1 MQWPCRETQAV
12 NNLSMSRH
20 LQDLNAKFFYRTVMA
35 MGLLPIMLIV
45 IVAGLSIFE
54 PRFLGIFNVF
64 NVLKNASFLAIVA
77 SGQMLVLIVGG
88 FDLSVG
94 AVIALASTVTAKT
107 MASLLVAMPDEVGL
121 VILLGVLAGIGCGVA
136 VGLVNG
142 LCVAYLQVSPFM
154 VTLGTLS
161 ITSGIALM
169 LTNGIPV
176 YGMPKVFVKE
186 FGRALWYGLPT
197 TVYIALGLILAV
209 WVVQNFTRL
218 GRYIYAIGGNLQAA
232 LVSGV
237 STKAYLVIAYSMCGA
252 LAAIT
257 GVLLTARV
265 GSGQATLGGNIM
277 MLESIAAAVIA
288 GVSLRGGIGRVE
300 MVVLGALFLS
310 IVTNAMNLVRIDS
323 KIQTIV
329 LGLIVVLAVALDEFG
344 RRRKI
349 RE

>member
-1 MQWPCRETQAV
+1 MSSSVTGHDHAAGMNRLTNVVAV
-12 NNLSMSRH
+12 I
-20 LQDLNAKFFYRTVMA
+20 
-35 MGLLPIMLIV
+35 GLLPILLVVM
-45 IVAGLSIFE
+45 VALLVIFE

-64 NVLKNASFLAIVA
+64 NVLRSASFLAILA
-77 SGQMLVLIVGG
+77 AGQMLVLIVGG

-94 AVIALASTVTAKT
+94 AVIALASTVMAKV
-107 MASLLVAMPDEVGL
+107 MAALMQTMPDQVGL
-121 VILLGVLAGIGCGVA
+121 VILLGVMAGIACGV
-136 VGLVNG
+136 GIGMING
-142 LCVAYLQVSPFM
+142 LCVAFLRISPFM

-161 ITSGIALM
+161 IASGIALL

-176 YGMPKVFVKE
+176 YGMPDEFVKG
-186 FGRALWYGLPT
+186 FGRALWFGLPT
-197 TVYIALGLILAV
+197 TVYVALALIVLV
-209 WVVQNFTRL
+209 WIIQNHTVL

-237 STKAYLVIAYSMCGA
+237 ATKTYLVTAYTLCGA

-257 GVLLTARV
+257 GVLLTARL

-277 MLESIAAAVIA
+277 MLQSIAAAVIA

-300 MVVLGALFLS
+300 MVALGALFLS
-310 IVTNAMNLVRIDS
+310 IVTNAMNLLRIDS

-329 LGLIVVLAVALDEFG
+329 LGVIVILAVALDELG
-344 RRRKI
+344 RRRQI

>member
-1 MQWPCRETQAV
+1 MRSASTSQHQVHGAELDR
-12 NNLSMSRH
+12 L
-20 LQDLNAKFFYRTVMA
+20 YRMITA
-35 MGLLPIMLIV
+35 LGLLPIMLIV
-45 IVAGLSIFE
+45 IVGALAIFE

-64 NVLKNASFLAIVA
+64 NVLRNSSFLAIVA
-77 SGQMLVLIVGG
+77 AGQMLVLIVGG

-94 AVIALASTVTAKT
+94 AVIALASTVTSKT
-107 MASLLVAMPDEVGL
+107 MAALLIAMPNEIGL
-121 VILLGVLAGIGCGVA
+121 VILLGVLAGVACGVA

-161 ITSGIALM
+161 ITSGIALL

-176 YGMPKVFVKE
+176 YGMPNEFVKG

-197 TVYIALGLILAV
+197 TVYMALGLIILV
-209 WVVQNFTRL
+209 WIVQNLTTL
-218 GRYIYAIGGNLQAA
+218 GRYIHAIGGNLQAA

-237 STKAYLVIAYSMCGA
+237 STKAYLIIAYTMCGA

-277 MLESIAAAVIA
+277 MLQSIAAAVIA

-300 MVVLGALFLS
+300 MVALGALFLS

-329 LGLIVVLAVALDEFG
+329 LGFIVILAVALEEFEN
-344 RRRKI
+344 RRRI
-349 RE
+349 GE